1 MGIFGLILGLA
12 VLSILIYKRVPVTYA
27 ALAASLTVAIFNLME
42 PWTALTS
49 LFNGIG
55 STFGTYF
62 PIFFFATIYGQ
73 LMSETG
79 CANAIANY
87 FIKLFGSKSVVLV
100 ISITTALLVYGGVTA
115 MVVAFTV
122 FPIGVNLIRKA
133 DITKKLLPAMIQL
146 GQATFALTALPGTP
160 QLNNI
165 IPTAYLGTTS
175 TAAPVL
181 GLIATAIMFGLG
193 WVYLEHEVRKSR
205 ERGEHF
211 EESSLRPG
219 SIRKMDE
226 SSLPSPL
233 PAFLP
238 VILLIVLYIL
248 FERVTFGSYSL
259 KAMNSFAPVCTA
271 MIIAII
277 YLLVLGIGKGQ
288 KEEMVNALKTGAAS
302 SFGPLLSFATVVGFG
317 SVIKATSGY
326 ASLVTMVT
334 GLNMNPFLS
343 AALSVTIL
351 AGVTGSA
358 SGGINIALSSE
369 ALVRS
374 WTSQLTSQAQLNAL
388 HRIISVSS
396 CGLDSLPHCGGILA
410 TLDVCQE
417 THATAYKYI
426 FMITVIFTLIA
437 AAAIVLLSM
446 MGFTY

>member
-42 PWTALTS
+42 PWTALTA

-219 SIRKMDE
+219 SISEMDE
-226 SSLPSPL
+226 ASLPSPL

-277 YLLVLGIGKGQ
+277 YLLVLGVGKGQ
-288 KEEMVNALKTGAAS
+288 KEDMVNALKTGAAS

-326 ASLVTMVT
+326 ASLVAMVT

-369 ALVRS
+369 ALVSS
-374 WTSQLTSQAQLNAL
+374 WTSQLTTQAQLNAL

-446 MGFTY
+446 LGFTY